1 VYCQSRK
8 RVEEIAELLC
18 REGMD
23 ALPYHA
29 GLDAAVRQR
38 HQDRFLREDGVVMT
52 ATIAFGMGIDKPD
65 VRFVAHLDLPKSM
78 EGYYQETGRAGRDG
92 APATAWLCYGLGDAV
107 LLRRMIDSGDSGED
121 RRRLEHRKL
130 DALLGYCESTTCRRQ
145 SLLGYFGEAHPGNC
159 ERCDNCIAPPRS
171 RDGTVDAQKALSC
184 VVRTG
189 QRFGAAHLVDILRGA
204 DTAKIRQFGHDTLP
218 THGVGTDLD
227 AKQWRSVFR
236 QLVAGGLLE
245 ADVASHGALRLT
257 ADGAEVLKGRR
268 TMTLR
273 EDPPARAKRRDRSAG
288 GAADATADLAPD
300 AAARFEVLRGWRTDI
315 ARTQGVPAYVIF
327 HDATL
332 RAIAIA
338 APADLEALAGISG
351 VGDRKLERYGDDV
364 LQAMAGAEV
373 ASA

>member
-1 VYCQSRK
+1 MV
-8 RVEEIAELLC
+8 
-18 REGMD
+18 
-23 ALPYHA
+23 
-29 GLDAAVRQR
+29 
-38 HQDRFLREDGVVMT
+38 

-107 LLRRMIDSGDSGED
+107 LLRRMIDSGESGED

-145 SLLGYFGEAHPGNC
+145 SLLGYFGEAHPGAC
-159 ERCDNCIAPPRS
+159 GRCDNCIAPPRS

-204 DTAKIRQFGHDTLP
+204 DTVKIRQFGHDALP

-245 ADVASHGALRLT
+245 ADVEGHGALRLT
-257 ADGAEVLKGRR
+257 EDGAEVLKGKRR
-268 TMTLR
+268 MTLR
-273 EDPPARAKRRDRSAG
+273 EDPPSRGRRRDRSG
-288 GAADATADLAPD
+288 GASADMVADLSPE
-300 AAARFEVLRGWRTDI
+300 AAARFEALRAWRSDA

-332 RAIAIA
+332 RAIAAA
-338 APADLEALAGISG
+338 APDDLEALGGISG
-351 VGDRKLERYGDDV
+351 VGDRKLERYGEDV
-364 LQAMAGAEV
+364 LQAISDVDVRAA
-373 ASA
+373 